1 MGQHIYG
8 AAELWGSAV
17 LLWGHLAMGQ
27 RSYGAVW
34 CRYGAAQLWGSVVSL
49 WGHLATMQPRYGAV
63 QLWGSVVSL
72 WGSTVLLW
80 SHSAMGSAV
89 MGQCGLAMGQ
99 RSYGAV

>member
-72 WGSTVLLW
+72 WGN
-80 SHSAMGSAV
+80 AV
-89 MGQCGLAMGQ
+89 MGQCSVAMGQ